1 MATTKSSARIAYGL
15 VWSINYKD
23 EEWDIIGGLSLQNFD
38 GNHFGYVTYAANDI
52 VRQKYLS
59 DGDYRYYDSDAH
71 KLDGNV
77 YVKAAY
83 HISEQWD
90 VFADIQYRHVGYK
103 TDGINDKFY
112 DDGSVYYNQRL
123 DIDEKYPDTEVVIR
137 ANKLDSD
144 VERLVAMMRMV
155 NMQIGVR
162 KNDETYLLD
171 VEKILYI
178 EAVERKTFVYTSD
191 ETYESDLKLYEIEQ
205 ELLERDFFRISKQS
219 IVNIRM
225 IKSLKSDINRKI
237 RITLRNDEQ
246 IVVSRMYS
254 DELRRKLGLK

>member
-1 MATTKSSARIAYGL
+1 MKIE
-15 VWSINYKD
+15 I
-23 EEWDIIGGLSLQNFD
+23 
-38 GNHFGYVTYAANDI
+38 
-52 VRQKYLS
+52 
-59 DGDYRYYDSDAH
+59 
-71 KLDGNV
+71 
-77 YVKAAY
+77 
-83 HISEQWD
+83 
-90 VFADIQYRHVGYK
+90 
-103 TDGINDKFY
+103 
-112 DDGSVYYNQRL
+112 
-123 DIDEKYPDTEVVIR
+123 DIDEKYPDMEVVIR

-225 IKSLKSDINRKI
+225 I
-237 RITLRNDEQ
+237 
-246 IVVSRMYS
+246 
-254 DELRRKLGLK
+254 

>member
-1 MATTKSSARIAYGL
+1 MKIE
-15 VWSINYKD
+15 I
-23 EEWDIIGGLSLQNFD
+23 
-38 GNHFGYVTYAANDI
+38 
-52 VRQKYLS
+52 
-59 DGDYRYYDSDAH
+59 
-71 KLDGNV
+71 
-77 YVKAAY
+77 
-83 HISEQWD
+83 
-90 VFADIQYRHVGYK
+90 
-103 TDGINDKFY
+103 
-112 DDGSVYYNQRL
+112 

-191 ETYESDLKLYEIEQ
+191 ETYESDLKLYEIER

-225 IKSLKSDINRKI
+225 IKSLRSDINRKI
-237 RITLRNDEQ
+237 RITLKNDEQ
-246 IVVSRMYS
+246 IVVSRLYS

>member
-1 MATTKSSARIAYGL
+1 MKIE
-15 VWSINYKD
+15 I
-23 EEWDIIGGLSLQNFD
+23 
-38 GNHFGYVTYAANDI
+38 
-52 VRQKYLS
+52 
-59 DGDYRYYDSDAH
+59 
-71 KLDGNV
+71 
-77 YVKAAY
+77 
-83 HISEQWD
+83 
-90 VFADIQYRHVGYK
+90 
-103 TDGINDKFY
+103 
-112 DDGSVYYNQRL
+112 

-225 IKSLKSDINRKI
+225 IKSLKTDINRKI
-237 RITLRNDEQ
+237 RITLKNDEQ
-246 IVVSRMYS
+246 IVVSRLYS

>member
-1 MATTKSSARIAYGL
+1 MKIE
-15 VWSINYKD
+15 I
-23 EEWDIIGGLSLQNFD
+23 
-38 GNHFGYVTYAANDI
+38 
-52 VRQKYLS
+52 
-59 DGDYRYYDSDAH
+59 
-71 KLDGNV
+71 
-77 YVKAAY
+77 
-83 HISEQWD
+83 
-90 VFADIQYRHVGYK
+90 
-103 TDGINDKFY
+103 
-112 DDGSVYYNQRL
+112 

-205 ELLERDFFRISKQS
+205 ELLDRDFFRISKQS

>member
-1 MATTKSSARIAYGL
+1 MKIE
-15 VWSINYKD
+15 I
-23 EEWDIIGGLSLQNFD
+23 
-38 GNHFGYVTYAANDI
+38 
-52 VRQKYLS
+52 
-59 DGDYRYYDSDAH
+59 
-71 KLDGNV
+71 
-77 YVKAAY
+77 
-83 HISEQWD
+83 
-90 VFADIQYRHVGYK
+90 
-103 TDGINDKFY
+103 
-112 DDGSVYYNQRL
+112 

-191 ETYESDLKLYEIEQ
+191 ETDESDLKLYEIEQ

>member
-1 MATTKSSARIAYGL
+1 MKIE
-15 VWSINYKD
+15 I
-23 EEWDIIGGLSLQNFD
+23 
-38 GNHFGYVTYAANDI
+38 
-52 VRQKYLS
+52 
-59 DGDYRYYDSDAH
+59 
-71 KLDGNV
+71 
-77 YVKAAY
+77 
-83 HISEQWD
+83 
-90 VFADIQYRHVGYK
+90 
-103 TDGINDKFY
+103 
-112 DDGSVYYNQRL
+112 

-155 NMQIGVR
+155 NMQICVR

>member
-1 MATTKSSARIAYGL
+1 MKIE
-15 VWSINYKD
+15 I
-23 EEWDIIGGLSLQNFD
+23 
-38 GNHFGYVTYAANDI
+38 
-52 VRQKYLS
+52 
-59 DGDYRYYDSDAH
+59 
-71 KLDGNV
+71 
-77 YVKAAY
+77 
-83 HISEQWD
+83 
-90 VFADIQYRHVGYK
+90 
-103 TDGINDKFY
+103 
-112 DDGSVYYNQRL
+112 

-178 EAVERKTFVYTSD
+178 EAVERKTFVYTTD